1 MSVEE
6 ITLALEAGGVRD
18 IMNTTTL
25 SNWILVAAVIGAG
38 LIQLLL
44 GPDLPGVA
52 ASLDQIRGG
61 RAVNVALPAGVEIA
75 RVPSGESGARFR
87 FGFLEF
93 EDDPEA
99 PAQ

>member
-6 ITLALEAGGVRD
+6 ITLALEAGEVRD
-18 IMNTTTL
+18 IMNATTL
-25 SNWILVAAVIGAG
+25 SKWILVAAVIGAG

-44 GPDLPGVA
+44 GPGLLGVA
-52 ASLDQIRGG
+52 TSLDQIRGG
-61 RAVNVALPAGVEIA
+61 RAVNVALPASVEIA
-75 RVPSGESGARFR
+75 REPSGEPGARFR